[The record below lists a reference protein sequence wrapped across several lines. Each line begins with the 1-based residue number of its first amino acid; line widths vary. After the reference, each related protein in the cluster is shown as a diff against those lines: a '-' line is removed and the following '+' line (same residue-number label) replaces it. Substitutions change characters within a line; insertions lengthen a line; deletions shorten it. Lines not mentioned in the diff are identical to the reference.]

1 MHQVYGS
8 SDESPF
14 HRAYVRPR
22 RSEHSRGQGVALR
35 SQIRR
40 LSLPSW
46 KRQKRSN
53 ALVASRESIHVSV
66 PHIARAYERLPV
78 DTLLDGEI
86 AAIDKSGRIS
96 FNLLQH
102 HRSNAQ
108 ALLFYA
114 FDVIVCQG
122 KSLLKTPLEKR
133 RKILGGLF
141 KNLGD
146 KPSPIALS
154 ETMAATPPDLIRVA
168 KEVGFEGIVAKRRE
182 SVYEPGKCKWRV
194 AQVPRPEKAGV
205 CHWRIRTRQSF
216 RFDHCWL
223 LPRRKADVC
232 CQGAERV
239 RGSYPREVATKLKGW
254 EIDTCPFANL
264 PERKRTQW
272 ALTRE
277 EMKNCVWLRPELVAQ
292 IEFGEWTPD
301 GHLRRSK
308 FIGLRNDKEPRE
320 IVRET

>member
-1 MHQVYGS
+1 M
-8 SDESPF
+8 
-14 HRAYVRPR
+14 
-22 RSEHSRGQGVALR
+22 
-35 SQIRR
+35 
-40 LSLPSW
+40 
-46 KRQKRSN
+46 
-53 ALVASRESIHVSV
+53 
-66 PHIARAYERLPV
+66 
-78 DTLLDGEI
+78 
-86 AAIDKSGRIS
+86 AIDKSGRIS

-102 HRSNAQ
+102 HRSHAQ

-114 FDVIVCQG
+114 FDVIVHRG
-122 KSLLKTPLEKR
+122 ENLVNAPLEKR
-133 RKILGGLF
+133 QTVLNEIFEDLG
-141 KNLGD
+141 KNA
-146 KPSPIALS
+146 SAVCLS
-154 ETMAATPPDLIRVA
+154 ETIDATPKELIRAA
-168 KEVGFEGIVAKRRE
+168 KEVGFEEIVAKRKT
-182 SVYEPGKCKWRV
+182 SFYEPGKRSRAWLKYRV
-194 AQVPRPEKAGV
+194 HKGQEF